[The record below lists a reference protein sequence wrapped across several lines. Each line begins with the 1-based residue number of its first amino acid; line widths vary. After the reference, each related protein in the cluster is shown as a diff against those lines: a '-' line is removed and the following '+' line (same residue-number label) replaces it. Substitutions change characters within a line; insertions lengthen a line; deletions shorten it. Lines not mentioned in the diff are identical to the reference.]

1 MINNFFDKINYKIYF
16 FILLFFISKITLCFS
31 ENIKSVEIT
40 GNERLS
46 KETII
51 LFSELQIDKDINVN
65 DLNLS
70 IKKLYQ
76 TDYFENIE
84 ILS

>member
-16 FILLFFISKITLCFS
+16 FIFILFISKITISFS
-31 ENIKSVEIT
+31 ENINTVEIT

-51 LFSELQIDKDINVN
+51 V
-65 DLNLS
+65 
-70 IKKLYQ
+70 
-76 TDYFENIE
+76 
-84 ILS
+84 